1 MSESGKIRRTLIIL
15 TLIGFLGGI
24 LIEVIIGMCVSSQE
38 DWFFDRPSMIWQ
50 LIGSGLYGAV
60 AMGGSIVYHFERWG
74 LLRVTL
80 VHYTLTLAAFLIT
93 NAVLNWFPA
102 SVLAIVLILFTVVY
116 FIIWLVQYLRWKK
129 TIQEMNQ
136 DLERLA
142 DQKKNEE
149 EHL

>member
-1 MSESGKIRRTLIIL
+1 
-15 TLIGFLGGI
+15 
-24 LIEVIIGMCVSSQE
+24 MCLSSRE
-38 DWFFDRPSMIWQ
+38 DWFFDHPSMIWQ

-60 AMGGSIVYHFERWG
+60 AMGGSIVYQFERWG
-74 LLRVTL
+74 LLKATL

-93 NAVLNWFPA
+93 NAALNWFPA
-102 SVLAIVLILFTVVY
+102 SVLAIVLIPFTVVY

>member
-1 MSESGKIRRTLIIL
+1 
-15 TLIGFLGGI
+15 
-24 LIEVIIGMCVSSQE
+24 
-38 DWFFDRPSMIWQ
+38 
-50 LIGSGLYGAV
+50 
-60 AMGGSIVYHFERWG
+60 MGGSIVYQFERWG
-74 LLRVTL
+74 LLKATL

-93 NAVLNWFPA
+93 NAALNWFPA